1 MSVRYPVNEHFAT
14 FQGEGLHRGR
24 RAYFIRL
31 QGCDVSCSFCDSAST
46 WHRDFKP
53 DNIPLRT
60 AAEVR
65 QLVTLPARSLVV
77 LTGGEPALHNL
88 DPLLYELHTSA
99 AFEVAIE
106 TAGHKPLSSWLDH
119 IALSPKPRF
128 GCRPLLENVRRAD
141 EFKLIIEDEQ
151 SLSEGLSC
159 LEGRRRGTP
168 VWLHPEWSRAQDPQ
182 VLGLIREAVLQA
194 DRYLVDGDA
203 CLRAGF
209 QMHKL
214 YGVDEASGQARPL
227 VPLGGRRAP
236 AQGAR
241 DA

>member
-1 MSVRYPVNEHFAT
+1 MTRYPINEHFAT

-24 RAYFIRL
+24 RAYFVRL
-31 QGCDVSCSFCDSAST
+31 QGCDVACSFCDSAST

-53 DNIPLRT
+53 HNIPLLT

-88 DPLLYELHTSA
+88 EPLLDELHGA
-99 AFEVAIE
+99 AFEIAIE
-106 TAGHKPLSSWLDH
+106 TAGHQPLPRWLDH

-128 GCRPLLENVRRAD
+128 GDCPLHENVCRAD
-141 EFKLIIEDEQ
+141 EFKIIIEDEQ
-151 SLSEGLSC
+151 SLPEGLAC
-159 LEGRRRGTP
+159 LEGRRPGTP
-168 VWLHPEWSRAQDPQ
+168 VWLHPEWSRAQDPK

-194 DRYLVDGDA
+194 DRHLHDGDA

-214 YGVDEASGQARPL
+214 YGVDEASGQARAL
-227 VPLGGRRAP
+227 VPLGGRRVA
-236 AQGAR
+236 AAGGC